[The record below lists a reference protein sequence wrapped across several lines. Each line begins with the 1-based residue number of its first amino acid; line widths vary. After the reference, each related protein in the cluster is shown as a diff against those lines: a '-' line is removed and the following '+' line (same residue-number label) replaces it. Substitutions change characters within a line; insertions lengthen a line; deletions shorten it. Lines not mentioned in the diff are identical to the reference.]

1 MERWTW
7 DGATWTRAEV
17 LKTEVESGLPVN
29 FPFVPVGYDAEI
41 KVIFAEWGANI
52 ATNAPV
58 PAANLYGWGT
68 GGFVDAPSP
77 TRYVETVT
85 DNANVAAGSVQLESV
100 TADLFANAD
109 TDGDTF
115 RWDPVAGSGCYLG
128 VVAGTISRSV
138 VGGALSLSSTSGTN
152 ACRAGVRLSVSV
164 TGDWDFRIRQDRG
177 ASGAGRIWEM
187 HVINDARVG
196 YCADSGTADGILY
209 QAPAEAGVIN
219 AFTCVNGAFAQVGAN
234 TAEPGDPQ
242 YYRLTRS
249 TNTFT
254 WYYSSDG
261 AAWTQDEQTTN
272 VNIGNPVY
280 FLLTAYAGTPSGT
293 TTAADYDN
301 FLLASGTVSQG
312 GYRRSGSWTTPT
324 TILAG
329 QRISTVTLG
338 HSSLSATAYIDRVD
352 VLVESAIVWS
362 STTDITSGTQTIL
375 VPAQDV
381 DGATAVRVTL
391 ASDGASSP
399 ILESVEYVYEDS
411 STPPVSQTFLVD
423 FTYRVEGDTVRFL
436 DLTRNVSGL
445 GLSYRWQ
452 FGDGAE
458 SFVREAWH
466 VYPPTIWGT
475 YAVTLTV
482 CDPFVCKSASRNVTI
497 VQWDIVMLVVIV
509 AAIAF
514 TYAWVRK
521 TERRERRARVSGRRE

>member
-1 MERWTW
+1 
-7 DGATWTRAEV
+7 
-17 LKTEVESGLPVN
+17 
-29 FPFVPVGYDAEI
+29 
-41 KVIFAEWGANI
+41 
-52 ATNAPV
+52 
-58 PAANLYGWGT
+58 
-68 GGFVDAPSP
+68 
-77 TRYVETVT
+77 
-85 DNANVAAGSVQLESV
+85 
-100 TADLFANAD
+100 
-109 TDGDTF
+109 
-115 RWDPVAGSGCYLG
+115 
-128 VVAGTISRSV
+128 
-138 VGGALSLSSTSGTN
+138 
-152 ACRAGVRLSVSV
+152 
-164 TGDWDFRIRQDRG
+164 
-177 ASGAGRIWEM
+177 
-187 HVINDARVG
+187 
-196 YCADSGTADGILY
+196 
-209 QAPAEAGVIN
+209 
-219 AFTCVNGAFAQVGAN
+219 
-234 TAEPGDPQ
+234 
-242 YYRLTRS
+242 
-249 TNTFT
+249 
-254 WYYSSDG
+254 
-261 AAWTQDEQTTN
+261 
-272 VNIGNPVY
+272 
-280 FLLTAYAGTPSGT
+280 
-293 TTAADYDN
+293 
-301 FLLASGTVSQG
+301 
-312 GYRRSGSWTTPT
+312 
-324 TILAG
+324 
-329 QRISTVTLG
+329 
-338 HSSLSATAYIDRVD
+338 VD
-352 VLVESAIVWS
+352 VLVDSAIVWS
-362 STTDITSGTQTIL
+362 STADITSGTQTIL